1 MKFLMNV
8 GAEKAGTTWF
18 YKYFESHPE
27 FVSCGKE
34 LNIIERDTFVPT
46 LTKSHEFKKDI
57 KSWFNYV
64 ATLDK
69 PTGDFTH
76 YEGSS
81 ENIFKLFKDG
91 LADKGIEVVPVY
103 IMRDPIDRAWSCW
116 NMFYDYIYYHKRHSI
131 LKHIARVDPIK
142 ASIIEN
148 ISNVSSRYDFEMHP
162 IAQLFVGSYL
172 TPEYKRTVEALDSVF
187 DEPLYFFYEQL
198 FDQRNID
205 LVCDRLDIPHH
216 LINMTPINKGVYQGA
231 APREFIDA
239 FCSTKAFEENIVFV
253 SERFSD
259 VPWNIQ
265 NYKEIGAKR

>member
-27 FVSCGKE
+27 FAACGKE

-46 LTKSHEFKKDI
+46 LTRSHEYKKDI
-57 KSWFNYV
+57 NNWFDYV

-81 ENIFKLFKDG
+81 ENIYRLFRDG
-91 LADKGIEVVPVY
+91 LADIGIEVVPVY
-103 IMRDPIDRAWSCW
+103 IMRDPIARAWSSW
-116 NMFYDYIYYHKRHSI
+116 NMFYDYIYHQN
-131 LKHIARVDPIK
+131 RVGWSRIDPTK
-142 ASIIEN
+142 AAIIEN
-148 ISNVSSRYDFEMHP
+148 ISNLASRYDFDMHP

-172 TPEYKRTVEALDSVF
+172 TPEYKRTIEALDNVF
-187 DEPLYFFYEQL
+187 EQPLYFFYEQL
-198 FDQRNID
+198 FDQKNLD
-205 LVCDRLDIPHH
+205 LVCDRLEIPHH
-216 LINMTPINKGVYQGA
+216 PIDTRPINKGTYQEA
-231 APREFIDA
+231 APQEFIDT
-239 FCSTKAFEENIVFV
+239 FCSTKAFHENLMFV
-253 SERFSD
+253 CERFGD

-265 NYKEIGAKR
+265 DHKEVSAE

>member
-46 LTKSHEFKKDI
+46 LTRSQEYKKDI
-57 KSWFNYV
+57 NNWFEHV
-64 ATLDK
+64 ATLDR

-81 ENIFKLFKDG
+81 ENVIRLFKDR
-91 LADKGIEVVPVY
+91 LADIGIEVVPVY
-103 IMRDPIDRAWSCW
+103 IMRDPIARAWSCW
-116 NMFYDYIYYHKRHSI
+116 NMFYDYIYTQKRAGWSRI
-131 LKHIARVDPIK
+131 DPTK
-142 ASIIEN
+142 AAIIEN

-172 TPEYKRTVEALDSVF
+172 TPEYKRTIEALDNVF

-198 FDQRNID
+198 FDQRNMD
-205 LVCDRLDIPHH
+205 LVCDRLNIAPQPID
-216 LINMTPINKGVYQGA
+216 MTPINKGTYEDAVPQ
-231 APREFIDA
+231 EFIDA
-239 FCSTKAFEENIVFV
+239 FCSSKVFEENIVFV
-253 SERFSD
+253 GERFGD
-259 VPWNIQ
+259 VPWNVED
-265 NYKEIGAKR
+265 YKEIGAKRRA